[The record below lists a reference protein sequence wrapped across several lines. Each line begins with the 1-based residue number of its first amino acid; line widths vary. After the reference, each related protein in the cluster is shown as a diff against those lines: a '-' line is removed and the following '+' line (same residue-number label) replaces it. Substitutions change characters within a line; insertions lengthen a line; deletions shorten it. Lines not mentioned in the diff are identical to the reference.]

1 MIRIRLR
8 LALLGIVAAVI
19 LGAVSAPF
27 LYASFAASADPAL
40 AQTAA
45 TDTPTPSPT
54 ATTAPTQTPIIWTAT
69 PIPAT
74 QTPIIWTATPVPA
87 TATSAPTATPLPPG
101 YVPDACHPNHTL
113 HQPCALS
120 TETDVANLNFVSG
133 STDVYSFLLKGG
145 RQYRI
150 SAAVTTEGIDPSMTV
165 YLAGATEQPVGQ
177 NDDVTIGD
185 PSAVVTV
192 TVDADAWYL
201 VQVVNKAPG
210 DVRGKTYTMSAR
222 SIGANSA
229 TNVSTPSGAGSA
241 STATEDDV
249 IGNAYDVAH
258 AARIVWAA
266 PYDMSMVC
274 PDQRPGACY
283 AGRHTFLL
291 VNVKAG
297 IPLAALTYD
306 LGAGVDTVLTLYKP
320 DPTQTQESPGVLPG
334 WRAIAANDDFV
345 AGQTLRS
352 QVRVTPDWN
361 GDLLIV
367 VAPSSR
373 QDLPPAPADSRPGRY
388 RLIVGPPEMKAVAA
402 VMAAQGDMPSPTPA
416 PEGGEP
422 AGGGGA
428 AAAPTAAPAAAAAP
442 AASGAPESSVTG
454 IAELTQK
461 TDLYGAVPP
470 QPSDKLTSYEAG
482 TKVKLLGQSFRGW
495 VKVQPEGAVMLGWMW
510 GPSLKAVEVAGGL
523 NTPAGPTPTG
533 TGPVNS
539 GAATSATPAANAGSG
554 NDPTAVPGN
563 RAATIEQL
571 DPEPLAADTP
581 ERPVARALR
590 IELCTAVPKDQRAC
604 GTPLASLRVEI
615 RLAATLAVQVQGVT
629 DAEGKVTL
637 STSVPSGTRLLLS
650 IPALGVQTDIAN
662 DATELPVRVPA
673 TLGGNQ

>member
-1 MIRIRLR
+1 VIRIRLR
-8 LALLGIVAAVI
+8 LALLGIAAAVI
-19 LGAVSAPF
+19 FGALGAPF

-45 TDTPTPSPT
+45 TDTPTPSST
-54 ATTAPTQTPIIWTAT
+54 ATSL
-69 PIPAT
+69 PAT

-87 TATSAPTATPLPPG
+87 TATPLPPG
-101 YVPDACHPNHTL
+101 YAPDACHPNHTL

-120 TETDVANLNFVSG
+120 SETDVANLNFVSG

-150 SAAVTTEGIDPSMTV
+150 SAAVTTEGIDPSMAV

-185 PSAVVTV
+185 PSAAVTL

-201 VQVVNKAPG
+201 VEVVNKAPG

-222 SIGANSA
+222 SIGTNSA
-229 TNVSTPSGAGSA
+229 PNAPAGAGAGSA
-241 STATEDDV
+241 STATEEDV

-266 PYDMSMVC
+266 PYDLSMVC

-402 VMAAQGDMPSPTPA
+402 VMAAQGDMPSPPA
-416 PEGGEP
+416 AAGGEG
-422 AGGGGA
+422 AGGGA
-428 AAAPTAAPAAAAAP
+428 SAAAPTAAPAAAAP

-470 QPSDKLTSYEAG
+470 QPGDKLTSYEAG

-523 NTPAGPTPTG
+523 NTPVGPTPTG

-539 GAATSATPAANAGSG
+539 GAATSATPAANANSG
-554 NDPTAVPGN
+554 NGPTAVPGN

-581 ERPVARALR
+581 ARPVARALR
-590 IELCTAVPKDQRAC
+590 IEICTAVPKDQRAC
-604 GTPLASLRVEI
+604 GTPLASLRVEV

-637 STSVPSGTRLLLS
+637 STSVPSGTRLVLS

-673 TLGGNQ
+673 TLGGSQ